1 MYHYIQI
8 INMATLNSYMY
19 QDISTQS
26 FFFESNFKMIK
37 LNQAKRELLSHCKF
51 FSPMSILIV
60 IVYSHASFMYFSSFF
75 KSGNYPAAVNA
86 FTTALRFN
94 PKMPSYPFVNCH
106 LFGCKNTFVPLLL

>member
-1 MYHYIQI
+1 MFCYMQV

-26 FFFESNFKMIK
+26 FFFESNFKIIK

-51 FSPMSILIV
+51 FFPMSILV
-60 IVYSHASFMYFSSFF
+60 MIVYSHASFMYFSSFF